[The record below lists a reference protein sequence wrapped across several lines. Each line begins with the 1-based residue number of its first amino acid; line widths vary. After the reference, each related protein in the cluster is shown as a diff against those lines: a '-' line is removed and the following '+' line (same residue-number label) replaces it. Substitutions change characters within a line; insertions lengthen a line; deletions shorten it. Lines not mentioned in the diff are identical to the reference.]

1 MLKQYPLVIR
11 VTFLILLLIL
21 FFYGIEKAY
30 DFLAPLCLA
39 ILFSYL
45 LYPFVEFLER
55 KKVHRIL
62 AILMGIILLLII
74 ISGILYVIIKQ
85 VQGMLTDFP
94 TLKSQAYTNIE
105 LLFQFI
111 QSKFGIDPADQE
123 HWLKANVTHLFET
136 GSLFLKKTFSAT
148 TGTFFKMVILPVFI
162 FYFLYYRD
170 HFRKFIMKVV
180 PESKRN
186 MARAIMLKTSR
197 MTVNYMSGVFIVI
210 LILSVLNTIGLS
222 IVGIKYAA
230 TFGIISALFNFIP
243 YFGNWIGAFFPFIF
257 ALLTGDS
264 PNLALGVII
273 YYVIVQFLEHNV
285 LTPTITGGYVKL
297 NPLFTIIGIILAGM
311 VWGIVGMFIVIPL
324 MGAVKIVFD
333 YFEPTQPYG
342 FLMGIK
348 DTDHEQVR
356 WSRIKKIFNR
366 KKRG

>member
-1 MLKQYPLVIR
+1 MLKQYPFVIKA
-11 VTFLILLLIL
+11 TFFILLLIL
-21 FFYGIEKAY
+21 FFYGVSEAY
-30 DFLAPLCLA
+30 NFLAPLCLA

-45 LYPFVEFLER
+45 LYPFVDYLER
-55 KKVHRIL
+55 KGVHRIL
-62 AILMGIILLLII
+62 AILIGIILFLII

-94 TLKSQAYTNIE
+94 TLKSQAHTNIE
-105 LLFQFI
+105 LLFQFV
-111 QSKFGIDPADQE
+111 QTKFGIDPVAQE
-123 HWLKANVTHLFET
+123 QWLKANVTHLFES
-136 GSLFLKKTFSAT
+136 GSQFLKKTFSAT

-162 FYFLYYRD
+162 FYFLYYRN

-180 PESKRN
+180 PENKRN
-186 MARAIMLKTSR
+186 MAKAIMLKTSR

-210 LILSVLNTIGLS
+210 LILSVLNTVGLS

-243 YFGNWIGAFFPFIF
+243 YFGNWIGAFFPFVF
-257 ALLTGDS
+257 AILTGDS

-285 LTPTITGGYVKL
+285 LTPNITGGYVKL
-297 NPLFTIIGIILAGM
+297 NPLVTIIGIILAGM
-311 VWGIVGMFIVIPL
+311 VWGIIGMFIIIPF

-333 YFEPTQPYG
+333 YFEPTHPYG

-348 DTDHEQVR
+348 DSDVEQVR
-356 WSRIKKIFNR
+356 WSRLKKLFNR
-366 KKRG
+366 KKKD